1 MGVEALRTNGAGR
14 APVNQVNSRVGI
26 FYPPPFSFILR
37 THGNVYLHMA
47 STYVG
52 VKEVHVI
59 YTKVLED
66 RGKVRDRCG
75 ATTATKEEEEH
86 AAREAAACVGND
98 KR

>member
-1 MGVEALRTNGAGR
+1 
-14 APVNQVNSRVGI
+14 
-26 FYPPPFSFILR
+26 
-37 THGNVYLHMA
+37 MA

-52 VKEVHVI
+52 VIKVHVI

-66 RGKVRDRCG
+66 RGKVRDRRG

-86 AAREAAACVGND
+86 VAHEATCVGND